1 LFWRGVSLWR
11 SYPRPAPRSIPQAL
25 GDYVLRFFLPTI
37 SSNLFGGVAL
47 AALVNHAPVEHEI
60 AAKAREDG

>member
-1 LFWRGVSLWR
+1 MAILS
-11 SYPRPAPRSIPQAL
+11 APRSQIDSSSAWR
-25 GDYVLRFFLPTI
+25 LRPAILSAHI